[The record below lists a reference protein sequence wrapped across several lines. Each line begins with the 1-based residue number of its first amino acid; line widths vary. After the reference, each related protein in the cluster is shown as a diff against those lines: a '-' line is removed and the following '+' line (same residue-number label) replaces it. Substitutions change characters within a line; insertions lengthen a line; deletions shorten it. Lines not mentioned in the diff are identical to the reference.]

1 MVVQLENC
9 SNMQLQQSVRCSVP
23 KAPTQRLSQS
33 QRKNVKSRVN
43 LRVAAQQTDSS
54 ATMVADSTTSSADPL
69 LLRTLRGEAVERP
82 PVWMMRQAGRYMK
95 VYQEMCKVHKTFRER
110 SENADLAVE
119 VSLQPWRAF
128 KPDGVIL
135 FSDILTPISGMNIPF
150 DIVAGKGP
158 VIFDPIRTQKQ
169 VDAITA
175 LEPEECVPFVGEA
188 LRRLREEVP
197 AGESTVLGFVGAP
210 FTLATY
216 IVEGGM
222 SKNYTHIKALMFSN
236 PEVLHGLLKKLA
248 DAVVTYIK
256 YQADNGAQAV
266 QIFDSW
272 AAQLSPR
279 DFDVF
284 AGPYIKYIIEEAKK
298 ICPDLPIILYISNSG
313 ALVERMGECNP
324 DIISLCHTV
333 DMSEGIQRAGKQFA
347 YQGNMDAGVLFGSK
361 DMITTRVLDTIKTAQ
376 DEGVRHI
383 MNLGHGVQ
391 QGTPEENVA
400 HFFEVAKSAR
410 Y

>member
-1 MVVQLENC
+1 MVAQCLAMG
-9 SNMQLQQSVRCSVP
+9 SNARIAAQKSSIRDN
-23 KAPTQRLSQS
+23 RLSS
-33 QRKNVKSRVN
+33 RKVNVVCN
-43 LRVAAQQTDSS
+43 AAQELES
-54 ATMVADSTTSSADPL
+54 AKTANATQDPL
-69 LLRTLRGEAVERP
+69 LLRALKGEKVERP

-95 VYQEMCKVHKTFRER
+95 VYQDMCKVHKTFRER

-128 KPDGVIL
+128 QPDGVIL
-135 FSDILTPISGMNIPF
+135 FSDILTPITGMNIPF
-150 DIVAGKGP
+150 DIVASKGP

-169 VDAITA
+169 VDAVTE
-175 LEPEECVPFVGEA
+175 LNPEECVPYVGEA
-188 LRRLREEVP
+188 LRRLREEV
-197 AGESTVLGFVGAP
+197 GGGQSTVLGFVGAP

-222 SKNYTHIKALMFSN
+222 SKNYTHIKALMFSQ
-236 PEVLHGLLKKLA
+236 PDVLHGLLQKLA

-272 AAQLSPR
+272 AAQLAPR
-279 DFDVF
+279 DFDIF
-284 AGPYIKYIIEEAKK
+284 SGPYLKYIIKEAKK
-298 ICPDLPIILYISNSG
+298 QCPDLPIILYISNSG
-313 ALVERMGECNP
+313 ALVERMAQCDP
-324 DIISLCHTV
+324 DVISLCHTV
-333 DMSEGIQRAGKQFA
+333 DMSEGINRAGKQFA
-347 YQGNMDAGVLFGSK
+347 FQGNMDAGVLFGSK
-361 DMITTRVLDTIKTAQ
+361 DTITQRVMETIKTAE

-383 MNLGHGVQ
+383 MNLGHGIQ

-410 Y
+410 YNN